1 MDDFELFDLGSFA
14 LEQGMVLPNA
24 RLAYKLY
31 GSPNAKKSNS
41 ILICS
46 YAAGTHKG
54 NEHLIGPGR
63 CFDPDRYFIVSVN
76 LFGSGLSSSP
86 SNTAPPFNG
95 PFFPRVTIRDNVR
108 AQHRLLHD
116 ALGIKGL
123 AMVAGYSMGA
133 QQAFQWAVSH
143 PEMVQKIAAW
153 CGHAHTT
160 PHTKAFL
167 GGMSAVVKLDAA
179 WKGGEYSERPVKGLR
194 AAARVYAGWGFSQEW
209 YAQELFRDLGYVSLD
224 DFVVRFL
231 EDRFLRRDPND
242 YLCHVDTWYT
252 HNVGDTDGFGG
263 SYHKALQSIRCPAL
277 VMPGRT
283 DLYFPAADA
292 AEECEHI
299 ERAIQ
304 KPIPSVWGHFAG
316 MGINQPDT
324 DFIETAIKDFLSV
337 DTSAITQKRQ
347 NRRSH

>member
-1 MDDFELFDLGSFA
+1 MNDYELFDLRNFP
-14 LEQGMVLPNA
+14 LEQGVALTTA

-31 GSPNAKKSNS
+31 GSLNADNSNV

-54 NEHLIGPGR
+54 YEHLIGPGR
-63 CFDPDRYFIVSVN
+63 CFDTDRYFIVSTN

-86 SNTAPPFNG
+86 SNTPLPFNG

-108 AQHRLLHD
+108 AQHTLLRE
-116 ALGIKGL
+116 ALGIKKL
-123 AMVAGYSMGA
+123 VMVAGYSMGA

-143 PEMVQKIAAW
+143 PEMVGKIAAW

-167 GGMSAVVKLDAA
+167 GGMSAVVKLDSDFR
-179 WKGGEYSERPVKGLR
+179 GGEYKELPVRGLR

-209 YAQELFRDLGYVSLD
+209 YARELFRDLGYISLD
-224 DFVVRFL
+224 DFVSRFL
-231 EDRFLRRDPND
+231 EERFLRRDPND

-252 HNVGDTDGFGG
+252 HDVGTTEGFGG
-263 SYHKALQSIRCPAL
+263 SYRKALQSMRCPAL
-277 VMPGRT
+277 VMPGQT
-283 DLYFPAADA
+283 DLYFPVADG

-299 ERAIQ
+299 EHALL

-316 MGINQPDT
+316 MGINRPDT
-324 DFIETAIKDFLSV
+324 EFIEFAIKDFL
-337 DTSAITQKRQ
+337 KG
-347 NRRSH
+347 